1 MDFLDLAKT
10 LTFFEISLTSSETLF
25 TICRISFQ
33 SFLWL
38 HLLILRSSPLILLV
52 TIQWFLMGMDRNYWE
67 IDGNC
72 KEIDLIQDSH
82 TP

>member
-10 LTFFEISLTSSETLF
+10 LTFFEISLTSFGTLF

-38 HLLILRSSPLILLV
+38 HSLILRSSALILLV
-52 TIQWFLMGMDRNYWE
+52 RIRWFLMRMDRNYWE

-72 KEIDLIQDSH
+72 REIDLIQDNH
-82 TP
+82 PP